1 MEINDAL
8 ATPLKNDMP
17 MHWPQAK
24 SSCKF
29 NNKRLVVMATEGEWE
44 FLKNE
49 IQTRDIVSKK
59 MNGTSVCTET

>member
-1 MEINDAL
+1 ME
-8 ATPLKNDMP
+8 
-17 MHWPQAK
+17 
-24 SSCKF
+24 
-29 NNKRLVVMATEGEWE
+29 TEGEWE